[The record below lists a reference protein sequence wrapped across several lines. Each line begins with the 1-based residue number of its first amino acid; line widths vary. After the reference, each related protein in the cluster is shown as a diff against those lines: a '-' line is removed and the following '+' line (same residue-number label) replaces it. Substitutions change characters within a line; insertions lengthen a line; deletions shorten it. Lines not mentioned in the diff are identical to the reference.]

1 MVASR
6 ILLWSTDYHG
16 ELYTTITK
24 TKYAM
29 ELTFQKCDHDFSQN
43 ILTRTF
49 NVFECRGKWEFDKM
63 SKFLVR
69 LIGPH

>member
-1 MVASR
+1 
-6 ILLWSTDYHG
+6 
-16 ELYTTITK
+16 
-24 TKYAM
+24 M